1 MLRNYFLIA
10 LRNFRKNRLIS
21 FINIIGLSLGI
32 GACLLIGHY
41 LQFELSYD
49 RFHSDADQLY
59 RITWFSDNP
68 QTRTPHPMA
77 QAMVD
82 DFPEVASA
90 VSLTPLWKAGL
101 TKRTFSFQRPDQDVR
116 YTEKNVLAVDST
128 FFDVFDF
135 QLLQGNPK
143 TALMRPR
150 GVILTQSA
158 TQRYFGNE
166 NAMGQFLKVNDE
178 SSLLEVVGVM
188 EDVPANAHFH
198 FDFLIS
204 YVTIKADDPG
214 DSFFEWEDFGHYNYL
229 KLAKQADAEVLE
241 AKIASWMI
249 RNQFIPASEEL
260 IQLLQ
265 SGQIGFRL
273 QPITDIHLHSHLRWE
288 LEPNGHISYVY
299 LLATAALFIL
309 LIAYINF
316 INLST
321 ARSLERAKEMGIRKT
336 LGALR
341 HHLSWQFLC
350 EALFISFIGML
361 VALFTLQWVLPYFN
375 QVAGQQFALSDI
387 FSYSSLIGLIL
398 AVIVSGVLSG
408 LYPALYLSAFKP
420 ITMLQGR
427 FTSKPEGGWTHKGLI
442 IFQFGIATA
451 LIVGSIVIFN
461 QLTYLSQKN
470 LGFDQ
475 EQVLVVPL
483 NNEEL
488 RDKVETLTSE
498 LAQLESVVAVT
509 AASNLPGQ
517 NFNQHSIWR
526 ADDDQYWT
534 DASECYVAMDFFSAL
549 DISFRVGRSFSR
561 QYTTDSLQSFIIN
574 ASAAQALN
582 LTDPIGRELVWQQ
595 NEGVLHGTVIGVV
608 EDFHYRTLHE
618 PIRPIIFQL
627 APQGANHVL
636 IKLRP
641 SEDVSATLASIQQ
654 VWEKFDQQFDFS
666 FYFLDD
672 SLQANY
678 QAELQM
684 SRVFGIFSLITIVIA
699 CIGLFG
705 LVQHVTVQRT
715 KEVGIRKVLG
725 ASVLEVVKLL
735 SRDFTLLVLTALLL
749 ALPLAGWVMHQWL
762 QNFAYQIEISVW
774 IYVLAGGAVL
784 LLSGITVVA
793 QTLRVANLNPVKSL
807 QSE

>member
-10 LRNFRKNRLIS
+10 FRNFRKNRLIS
-21 FINIIGLSLGI
+21 FINITGLSLGI

-49 RFHSDADQLY
+49 RFHSNADQLY

-77 QAMVD
+77 QAMVR
-82 DFPEVASA
+82 DFPEVESA
-90 VSLTPLWKAGL
+90 VSLTPLWKEGL
-101 TKRTFSFQRPDQDVR
+101 TRRTFSFKHPEKGIR

-143 TALMRPR
+143 TSLAQPG

-158 TQRYFGNE
+158 AERYFGNE
-166 NAMGQFLKVNDE
+166 SAIGQFLQVNEE
-178 SSLLEVVGVM
+178 SSLVEVVGVM
-188 EDVPANAHFH
+188 EDVPTNAHFH
-198 FDFLIS
+198 FDFLLS
-204 YVTIKADDPG
+204 YVTLKALDPDDT
-214 DSFFEWEDFGHYNYL
+214 FFLWEDFGHYNYL
-229 KLAKQADAEVLE
+229 KLNEQANADALE
-241 AKIASWMI
+241 AKIADWMI
-249 RNQFIPASEEL
+249 SNKFIEASDEVV
-260 IQLLQ
+260 QLLQ

-288 LEPNGHISYVY
+288 LEPNGHISYIY

-309 LIAYINF
+309 LIAYVNF

-341 HHLSWQFLC
+341 HHLSGQFLC

-361 VALFTLQWVLPYFN
+361 VALFTLQWILPYFN
-375 QVAGQQFALSDI
+375 QVAGQQFTLADI
-387 FSYSSLIGLIL
+387 FSYQSLTGLIL
-398 AVIVSGVLSG
+398 AVIVGGILSG
-408 LYPALYLSAFKP
+408 LYPALYLSTFKP
-420 ITMLQGR
+420 ITMLRGR
-427 FTSKPEGGWTHKGLI
+427 FQSKLEGNWTHKGLV

-451 LIVGSIVIFN
+451 LILGSVIIFN
-461 QLTYLSQKN
+461 QLNYLSQKN

-488 RDKVETLTSE
+488 RNKVETLTSE
-498 LAQLESVVAVT
+498 LAQLESITSVT

-526 ADDDQYWT
+526 ADDDQQWA
-534 DASECYVAMDFFSAL
+534 DASECYVAMDFFSVLNIPFQA
-549 DISFRVGRSFSR
+549 GRSFSR
-561 QYTTDSLQSFIIN
+561 QYATDSLQSFIIN

-582 LTDPIGRELVWQQ
+582 LTDPIGQELVWRQ

-618 PIRPIIFQL
+618 PIRPMIFQL

-636 IKLRP
+636 IKLQP
-641 SEDVSATLASIQQ
+641 SENVSATLASIQQ
-654 VWEKFDQQFDFS
+654 VWETFDQQFDFS

-678 QAELQM
+678 QAEVQM
-684 SRVFGIFSLITIVIA
+684 SRIFGIFSFITIIIA

-705 LVQHVTVQRT
+705 LVQHITVQRT

-725 ASVLEVVKLL
+725 ASVTEVVKLL
-735 SRDFTLLVLTALLL
+735 SRDFTLLVLIALLL
-749 ALPLAGWVMHQWL
+749 SLPLAGWVMNQWL

-774 IYVLAGGAVL
+774 VYILAGGVVL

-793 QTLRVANLNPVKSL
+793 QTLRVANLSPVKSL